1 MNKNIFAIDF
11 GTTKFCIAALVNN
24 KSGSKLKVISVPA
37 RGMYRGMINDFD
49 QATAA
54 LNILI
59 EKAEN
64 ELDVDVRKITIGIAG
79 SHLKG
84 QKITTE
90 TNIES
95 EEITGKKLFKLL
107 ETVEKEN
114 SNPIRELLHIIPIE
128 YKIDN
133 REPTSN
139 PIGFTGKTLHSKY
152 FMIDADKSYVK
163 DVIRL
168 CNNCGLEVSNIF
180 SEPFASSSV
189 SVKEEQKQNGV
200 VIADI
205 GGGTTDGIIFQ
216 NGKPID
222 VFTVNIGGSLMTQD
236 IAKGLNVNQEL
247 AETVKKEFGLNIVNT
262 NTIEITTTHATK
274 QHTGSKDIYPILG
287 ARVQELGIYLAKE
300 LVKYKG
306 NLGSGILLTG
316 GGALVQNID
325 KFLESRFKIPVAQ
338 INPIFEKSDTEED
351 DLISR
356 YATSIGLVNLVL
368 CMENERK
375 VNEANFTKKYFS
387 QFINWIKEIT

>member
-49 QATAA
+49 KATAA

-84 QKITTE
+84 HKITTE

-95 EEITGKKLFKLL
+95 EEITAKKLYKLL
-107 ETVEKEN
+107 ESVEKEN
-114 SNPIRELLHIIPIE
+114 NNPIRELLHIIPIE

-168 CNNCGLEVSNIF
+168 CNNCGLEVV
-180 SEPFASSSV
+180 E
-189 SVKEEQKQNGV
+189 
-200 VIADI
+200 
-205 GGGTTDGIIFQ
+205 
-216 NGKPID
+216 
-222 VFTVNIGGSLMTQD
+222 
-236 IAKGLNVNQEL
+236 
-247 AETVKKEFGLNIVNT
+247 
-262 NTIEITTTHATK
+262 
-274 QHTGSKDIYPILG
+274 Y
-287 ARVQELGIYLAKE
+287 
-300 LVKYKG
+300 
-306 NLGSGILLTG
+306 
-316 GGALVQNID
+316 
-325 KFLESRFKIPVAQ
+325 FL
-338 INPIFEKSDTEED
+338 
-351 DLISR
+351 
-356 YATSIGLVNLVL
+356 
-368 CMENERK
+368 
-375 VNEANFTKKYFS
+375 
-387 QFINWIKEIT
+387 

>member
-49 QATAA
+49 KATAA

-247 AETVKKEFGLNIVNT
+247 AETVKKEFGLNVANT
-262 NTIEITTTHATK
+262 NTIEVTTTHTTK

-300 LVKYKG
+300 LLKYKG

-338 INPIFEKSDTEED
+338 INPIFEKSDTEKA
-351 DLISR
+351 DLFSS

-368 CMENERK
+368 FMENVRK